1 DDKMK
6 ALHPKQTELLEILR
20 THISDPL
27 TMEELADRLNVSGKS
42 VVFHHIKQLEKKGY
56 LKRNPSNPRDY
67 IILKDP
73 ERNVIYLKMYG
84 MAKCG
89 PEGTILDG
97 TPTRIVPVD
106 PSMIYFPACKGFMVE
121 AKGDSME
128 SLIAPHDWLI
138 VEQSHQPQNK
148 DVVVCVNNG
157 EVMVKRFTQDGENV
171 ILQSENPSYNPIV
184 ADRDSFRVEGIVR
197 SIIKRSFNC

>member
-1 DDKMK
+1 MK
-6 ALHPKQTELLEILR
+6 ALHPKQIQLLEILKNN
-20 THISDPL
+20 ISDPL
-27 TMEELADRLNVSGKS
+27 TMEELADRLDVCGKS

-56 LKRNPSNPRDY
+56 LKRNPANPRDY

-89 PEGTILDG
+89 PAGTILDG

-106 PSMIYFPACKGFMVE
+106 PSMVYFPACKGFMVE

-128 SLIAPHDWLI
+128 HLISPKDWLI
-138 VEQSHQPQNK
+138 VEINHSPKNK

-157 EVMVKRFTQDGENV
+157 EVMVKRFSKDGDSV
-171 ILQSENPSYNPIV
+171 ILQSENPFYTPIV
-184 ADRDSFRVEGIVR
+184 ADPQTFHVEGIVR
-197 SIIKRSFNC
+197 SIIKRNVSC

>member
-1 DDKMK
+1 MK
-6 ALHPKQTELLEILR
+6 ALHPKQEKLLEILKS
-20 THISDPL
+20 HLADPL
-27 TMEELADRLNVSGKS
+27 TMEELAEQLDVSAKS
-42 VVFHHIKQLEKKGY
+42 VVFHHIKQLEKKGF
-56 LKRNPSNPRDY
+56 LKRNPANPRDY
-67 IILKDP
+67 TILKDP
-73 ERNVIYLKMYG
+73 EKNVIYLKMYG

-128 SLIAPHDWLI
+128 NLISPKDWLI
-138 VEQSHQPQNK
+138 VEQNHQPKNK

-157 EVMVKRFTQDGENV
+157 EVLVKRFTQDGKNV
-171 ILQSENPSYNPIV
+171 ILQSENPHYTPIV
-184 ADRDSFRVEGIVR
+184 ADKTSFHVEGIVR
-197 SIIKRSFNC
+197 SIIKRNFTC

>member
-1 DDKMK
+1 MK
-6 ALHPKQTELLEILR
+6 ALHPKQAELLDILK
-20 THISDPL
+20 TNISDPL
-27 TMEELADRLNVSGKS
+27 TMEELADRLSVSGKS

-56 LKRNPSNPRDY
+56 LKRNPANPRDY

-73 ERNVIYLKMYG
+73 ERNVIYLNMYG

-97 TPTRIVPVD
+97 APTRIVPVD

-121 AKGDSME
+121 AKGDSMQ

-138 VEQSHQPQNK
+138 VEQSRQPKNK

-157 EVMVKRFTQDGENV
+157 EVMVKRFTQDGQNV
-171 ILQSENPSYNPIV
+171 ILQSENPQYNPII
-184 ADRDSFRVEGIVR
+184 ADKEAFRVEGIVR
-197 SIIKRSFNC
+197 SIIKRNVSC

>member
-1 DDKMK
+1 MK
-6 ALHPKQTELLEILR
+6 ALHPKQEKLLGILKS
-20 THISDPL
+20 HITDPL
-27 TMEELADRLNVSGKS
+27 TMEELAEQLDVSAKS

-56 LKRNPSNPRDY
+56 LKRNPTNPHDY
-67 IILKDP
+67 MILKDP
-73 ERNVIYLKMYG
+73 EKNVIYLKMYG

-128 SLIAPHDWLI
+128 NLISPKDWLI
-138 VEQSHQPQNK
+138 VEQSHQPKNK

-157 EVMVKRFTQDGENV
+157 EVMVKRFTRDGENV
-171 ILQSENPSYNPIV
+171 ILQSENPHYTPIV
-184 ADRDSFRVEGIVR
+184 ADKTSFHVEGIVR
-197 SIIKRSFNC
+197 SIIKRNFSC

>member
-1 DDKMK
+1 MK
-6 ALHPKQTELLEILR
+6 ALHPKQEELLEILK
-20 THISDPL
+20 TNISDPL

-56 LKRNPSNPRDY
+56 LKRNPANPRDY

-97 TPTRIVPVD
+97 EPTRIVPVD
-106 PSMIYFPACKGFMVE
+106 PSMVYFPACKGFMVE
-121 AKGDSME
+121 AKGDFME
-128 SLIAPHDWLI
+128 RLIAPHDWLI
-138 VEQSHQPQNK
+138 VEQSRQPKNK

-171 ILQSENPSYNPIV
+171 ILQSENPAYTPIV
-184 ADRDSFRVEGIVR
+184 ADKTSFHVEGIVR

>member
-1 DDKMK
+1 MK
-6 ALHPKQTELLEILR
+6 ILHPKQMQLLEILK
-20 THISDPL
+20 TNISDPL
-27 TMEELADRLNVSGKS
+27 TMEELADRLSVSSKS

-56 LKRNPSNPRDY
+56 LKRNPANPRDY
-67 IILKDP
+67 IVLKDP
-73 ERNVIYLKMYG
+73 ERNVIYLNMYG

-128 SLIAPHDWLI
+128 NLISPKDWLI
-138 VEQSHQPQNK
+138 VEQSRQAKNK

-171 ILQSENPSYNPIV
+171 ILQSENPYYNPIV
-184 ADRDSFRVEGIVR
+184 ADKTSFHIEGIVR
-197 SIIKRSFNC
+197 SIIKRNVTC

>member
-1 DDKMK
+1 MR
-6 ALHPKQTELLEILR
+6 ALHPKQTELLEILKSN
-20 THISDPL
+20 ISDPL

-42 VVFHHIKQLEKKGY
+42 VVFHHIKQLEKKGF
-56 LKRNPSNPRDY
+56 LKRNPANPRDY

-97 TPTRIVPVD
+97 EPTRIVPVD
-106 PSMIYFPACKGFMVE
+106 PSMIYFPACKGFTVE

-128 SLIAPHDWLI
+128 NLIAPHDWLI
-138 VEQSHQPQNK
+138 VEQNHQPKNK

-171 ILQSENPSYNPIV
+171 ILQSENPRYNPIV
-184 ADRDSFRVEGIVR
+184 ADRTAFRVEGIVR
-197 SIIKRSFNC
+197 SIIKRNVSC

>member
-1 DDKMK
+1 MK
-6 ALHPKQTELLEILR
+6 ALHPKQVQLLDILK
-20 THISDPL
+20 TTISDPL
-27 TMEELADRLNVSGKS
+27 TMEELAERLRVSSKS

-56 LKRNPSNPRDY
+56 LKRNPANPRDY
-67 IILKDP
+67 IVLKDP
-73 ERNVIYLKMYG
+73 ERNVIYLNMYG

-128 SLIAPHDWLI
+128 NLISPKDWLI
-138 VEQSHQPQNK
+138 VEQSRQPKNK

-157 EVMVKRFTQDGENV
+157 EVMVKRFTKDGENV
-171 ILQSENPSYNPIV
+171 ILQSENPHYNPIV
-184 ADRDSFRVEGIVR
+184 ADKTSFHVEGIVR
-197 SIIKRSFNC
+197 SIIKRNVTC

>member
-1 DDKMK
+1 MK
-6 ALHPKQTELLEILR
+6 ALHPKQMELLEILKSN
-20 THISDPL
+20 ISDPL

-42 VVFHHIKQLEKKGY
+42 VVFHHIKQLEKKGF
-56 LKRNPSNPRDY
+56 LKRNPANPRDY

-73 ERNVIYLKMYG
+73 ERNVIYLNMYG

-128 SLIAPHDWLI
+128 NLISPHDWLI
-138 VEQSHQPQNK
+138 VEQNHHPKNK

-171 ILQSENPSYNPIV
+171 ILQSENPRYNPIV
-184 ADRDSFRVEGIVR
+184 ADKTAFHVEGIVR
-197 SIIKRSFNC
+197 SIIKRNVSC

>member
-1 DDKMK
+1 MK
-6 ALHPKQTELLEILR
+6 LLHPKQLELLEILK

-27 TMEELADRLNVSGKS
+27 TLDELAERLNVSGKS
-42 VVFHHIKQLEKKGY
+42 VAFHHVQQLEKKGY
-56 LKRNPSNPRDY
+56 LKRNPESPRDY

-73 ERNVIYLKMYG
+73 ERNVVYLNLYG

-89 PEGTILDG
+89 PAGTILDG
-97 TPTRIVPVD
+97 TPARIVPVD

-128 SLIAPHDWLI
+128 SLISPKDWLI
-138 VEQSHQPQNK
+138 VESCHTPKNK
-148 DVVVCVNNG
+148 DVVVCVNQG
-157 EVMVKRFTQDGENV
+157 EVMVKRFNQDGENV
-171 ILQSENPSYNPIV
+171 ILQSENNYYNPIV

-197 SIIKRSFNC
+197 SIIKRSFSS

>member
-1 DDKMK
+1 MK
-6 ALHPKQTELLEILR
+6 ALHPKQEKLLEILKS
-20 THISDPL
+20 HIADPL
-27 TMEELADRLNVSGKS
+27 TMEELAEQLDVSAKS
-42 VVFHHIKQLEKKGY
+42 VVFHHIKQLEKKGF
-56 LKRNPSNPRDY
+56 LKRNPANPRDY
-67 IILKDP
+67 MILKDP
-73 ERNVIYLKMYG
+73 EKNVVYLKMYG

-128 SLIAPHDWLI
+128 NLISPKDWLI
-138 VEQSHQPQNK
+138 VEQSHQPKNK

-157 EVMVKRFTQDGENV
+157 EVLVKRFTKDGENV
-171 ILQSENPSYNPIV
+171 ILQSENPHYTPIV
-184 ADRDSFRVEGIVR
+184 ADRTSFHVEGIVR
-197 SIIKRSFNC
+197 SIIKRNFSC

>member
-1 DDKMK
+1 MK

-20 THISDPL
+20 TNISDPL
-27 TMEELADRLNVSGKS
+27 TMEELAKRLNVSGKS

-56 LKRNPSNPRDY
+56 LKRNPANPRDY

>member
-1 DDKMK
+1 MK
-6 ALHPKQTELLEILR
+6 ALHPKQAELLDILK
-20 THISDPL
+20 TNISDPL
-27 TMEELADRLNVSGKS
+27 TMEELADRLSVSGKS

-56 LKRNPSNPRDY
+56 LKRNPANPRDY

-97 TPTRIVPVD
+97 EPTRIVPVD

-128 SLIAPHDWLI
+128 NLIAPHDWLI
-138 VEQSHQPQNK
+138 VEQNHQPKNK

-157 EVMVKRFTQDGENV
+157 EVMVKRFTQDGETV
-171 ILQSENPSYNPIV
+171 ILQSENPRYNPIV
-184 ADRDSFRVEGIVR
+184 ADKTAFRVEGIVR
-197 SIIKRSFNC
+197 SIIKRNVSC

>member
-1 DDKMK
+1 MK
-6 ALHPKQTELLEILR
+6 ALHPKQAQLLDMLK
-20 THISDPL
+20 TNISDPL
-27 TMEELADRLNVSGKS
+27 TMEELADRLSVNSKS
-42 VVFHHIKQLEKKGY
+42 VVFHHIKQLEKKGF
-56 LKRNPSNPRDY
+56 LKRNPANPRDY

-73 ERNVIYLKMYG
+73 EQNVIYLKMYG

-128 SLIAPHDWLI
+128 NLISPKDWLI
-138 VEQSHQPQNK
+138 VEQSRQAKNK

-171 ILQSENPSYNPIV
+171 ILQSENPHYNPIV
-184 ADRDSFRVEGIVR
+184 ADKTSFHVEGIVR
-197 SIIKRSFNC
+197 SIIKRNFSC

>member
-1 DDKMK
+1 MR
-6 ALHPKQTELLEILR
+6 ALHPKQLKLLEILKAN
-20 THISDPL
+20 ISDPL
-27 TMEELADRLNVSGKS
+27 TTEELAEQLDVSAKS

-67 IILKDP
+67 IVLKDP
-73 ERNVIYLKMYG
+73 ERNVIYLNMYG

-128 SLIAPHDWLI
+128 NLISPKDWLI
-138 VEQSHQPQNK
+138 VEQSNQPKNK

-157 EVMVKRFTQDGENV
+157 EVMVKRFTKDGENV
-171 ILQSENPSYNPIV
+171 ILQSENPHYTPIV
-184 ADRDSFRVEGIVR
+184 ADKTSFHVEGIVR
-197 SIIKRSFNC
+197 SIIKRNFTC